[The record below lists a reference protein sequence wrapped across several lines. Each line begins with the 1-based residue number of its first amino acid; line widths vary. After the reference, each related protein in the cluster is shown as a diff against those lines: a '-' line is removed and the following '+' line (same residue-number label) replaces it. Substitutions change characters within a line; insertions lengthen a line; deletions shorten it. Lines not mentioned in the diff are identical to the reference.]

1 MISYTHVS
9 EFGGAEGR
17 EYVYEGEEFEVYIP
31 ISSNLV
37 SVSLDCDLHHHQDL
51 ILIVDTVKDLK
62 EWEITK
68 KQTVDWDGDFDE
80 AEDTKAWLTIRE
92 GTRDLHDDTLA
103 GDEFDKALEQCSSI
117 LLQECET
124 SVQVDEFFAV
134 DVGTPEGCWDVPM
147 LLSTE
152 EDDNMVLA
160 KRVYKHKK
168 KQLEVIRTSTDSATV
183 SLKCEKHDHEDIIVG
198 MMEVGRGWLI
208 GRKKSDEGPRGPI
221 DMFSAAV
228 EHCANMLV
236 EECEAVLQVDEFFA
250 EDERVYEYQGEQ
262 FELFRTS
269 PDSATVNLKCGKH
282 DHEGFN
288 VAPGDGVEGWL
299 VGRGNDP
306 YGPSDKE
313 TGWRFAEAV
322 EFSADKLVEECEAV
336 VQLDEFFAEGVP

>member
-1 MISYTHVS
+1 M
-9 EFGGAEGR
+9 GGGEGR

-31 ISSNLV
+31 ISSNLM

-152 EDDNMVLA
+152 EDDNMALA

-208 GRKKSDEGPRGPI
+208 GRKKSDEGPCGPI

-228 EHCANMLV
+228 E
-236 EECEAVLQVDEFFA
+236 F
-250 EDERVYEYQGEQ
+250 G
-262 FELFRTS
+262 
-269 PDSATVNLKCGKH
+269 
-282 DHEGFN
+282 
-288 VAPGDGVEGWL
+288 
-299 VGRGNDP
+299 
-306 YGPSDKE
+306 
-313 TGWRFAEAV
+313 
-322 EFSADKLVEECEAV
+322 ADKLVEECEAV
-336 VQLDEFFAEGVP
+336 VQLDEFFAVDVP

>member
-1 MISYTHVS
+1 MISYTNVYEYGGF
-9 EFGGAEGR
+9 EFR
-17 EYVYEGEEFEVYIP
+17 DYVYEGEEFEVAIP

-62 EWEITK
+62 TWEITK
-68 KQTVDWDGDFDE
+68 KVTVDWYGEVDE
-80 AEDTKAWLTIRE
+80 AEDTNAWLTIRE

-103 GDEFDKALEQCSSI
+103 GDEFDKAVEQCSSI

-134 DVGTPEGCWDVPM
+134 DVGTPEGCLDVPM

-152 EDDNMVLA
+152 EDDNMALA

-168 KQLEVIRTSTDSATV
+168 KQLEVIRTSPDSATV

-198 MMEVGRGWLI
+198 MMEGERGWLI

-228 EHCANMLV
+228 E
-236 EECEAVLQVDEFFA
+236 F
-250 EDERVYEYQGEQ
+250 G
-262 FELFRTS
+262 
-269 PDSATVNLKCGKH
+269 
-282 DHEGFN
+282 
-288 VAPGDGVEGWL
+288 
-299 VGRGNDP
+299 
-306 YGPSDKE
+306 
-313 TGWRFAEAV
+313 
-322 EFSADKLVEECEAV
+322 ADKLVEECEAV
-336 VQLDEFFAEGVP
+336 VQLDEFFAEGVPSMSVASETIGACARRGRTPCGGARRA